1 MFRSMEDAQRF
12 TKDNLDVTARCLSA
26 VSKGLQAIAADA
38 ADYTKRSFEASSV
51 TFEKLMG
58 AKSLDK
64 AVEIQSEYARDAY
77 EALVAQTTRIGGIVT
92 DMAKESCK
100 PFEGII
106 ARASGK

>member
-1 MFRSMEDAQRF
+1 MFKSVEDAQKF
-12 TKDNLDVTARCLSA
+12 TKDNFDLTARSLSA

-38 ADYTKRSFEASSV
+38 ADYTKKSFEVSSL
-51 TFEKLMG
+51 TFEKLLG

-64 AVEIQSEYARDAY
+64 AVEIQSEYARVAY
-77 EALVAQTTRIGGIVT
+77 EALVAQSTKFGGIVT
-92 DMAKESCK
+92 DMAKESYK

>member
-1 MFRSMEDAQRF
+1 
-12 TKDNLDVTARCLSA
+12 
-26 VSKGLQAIAADA
+26 
-38 ADYTKRSFEASSV
+38 
-51 TFEKLMG
+51 MG